1 MIKKKRIVALL
12 LALIM
17 ALSTVVSAYALQ
29 VWVRYK
35 QYVYSSQITFYKY
48 DYSKSTSPSIQRLT
62 ILADSSLGSGSA
74 LYHVKEVDGEY
85 GYCIQPGVRSDD
97 SSNYQEGSSASWY
110 NLPAAVQ
117 SGIAMALACGFP
129 EANYGTA
136 SGDYNSSSII
146 IAEKWAATQCV
157 IWELIC
163 DYIDPYD
170 YTGGYSPFYYCVNT
184 SNYPTFKLW
193 YQNILSAM
201 QDSLEIP
208 SFAQKYSGKCTP
220 IELAYNASSGNYSV
234 TLTDTNGVL
243 SYFPFNNCSGNGITF
258 TQSKNTL
265 TITATAAA
273 AENLTSAQTFSTTGS
288 AFEMDPNEAV
298 LCYYDKTGT
307 YQALANATG
316 VGQDPVKAYI
326 KLIVPAPTGSLTIT
340 KTDAENGAA
349 LSGITYRLY
358 NSSGAIVSDAVTDSD
373 GKAVF
378 SNLAL
383 GSYSYQEIAAKDGY
397 ILDNTKYSISISS
410 DALNVSQSRTNT
422 PMKGSI
428 TISKVDADTKA
439 ALAGVTF
446 RLCNSTG
453 TQVGEAKTDASGKVA
468 FTNLRVG
475 NYTYQE
481 ITTLDGY
488 VLDST
493 VYNAAVTSSVLNYT
507 VTRENSPV
515 KGSLVITKVDAE
527 SKTPLAGVTFRLFDS
542 AGTTLKDSITDANGK
557 VAFDDLRLGNY
568 TYQEIAT
575 LDGYQLDN
583 TKHDFSLTSTN
594 VNVTA
599 TVENSKKPASITIHK
614 VDAGGTPLQGV
625 TLLLEKSEDN
635 GTTWTAVESKTTGA
649 DGIAKWTDL
658 AAKTTV
664 QYRITETD
672 TASGYSL
679 LAEPLAVGA
688 LPHGD
693 VYDVSITICNTQ
705 NLQLPFTGGNGF
717 SIPILFAALALMA
730 GVFYCKK
737 SIYNKENN

>member
-1 MIKKKRIVALL
+1 M
-12 LALIM
+12 
-17 ALSTVVSAYALQ
+17 
-29 VWVRYK
+29 
-35 QYVYSSQITFYKY
+35 
-48 DYSKSTSPSIQRLT
+48 
-62 ILADSSLGSGSA
+62 
-74 LYHVKEVDGEY
+74 
-85 GYCIQPGVRSDD
+85 
-97 SSNYQEGSSASWY
+97 
-110 NLPAAVQ
+110 
-117 SGIAMALACGFP
+117 
-129 EANYGTA
+129 
-136 SGDYNSSSII
+136 
-146 IAEKWAATQCV
+146 
-157 IWELIC
+157 
-163 DYIDPYD
+163 
-170 YTGGYSPFYYCVNT
+170 
-184 SNYPTFKLW
+184 
-193 YQNILSAM
+193 
-201 QDSLEIP
+201 
-208 SFAQKYSGKCTP
+208 
-220 IELAYNASSGNYSV
+220 
-234 TLTDTNGVL
+234 
-243 SYFPFNNCSGNGITF
+243 
-258 TQSKNTL
+258 
-265 TITATAAA
+265 
-273 AENLTSAQTFSTTGS
+273 
-288 AFEMDPNEAV
+288 
-298 LCYYDKTGT
+298 
-307 YQALANATG
+307 
-316 VGQDPVKAYI
+316 
-326 KLIVPAPTGSLTIT
+326 
-340 KTDAENGAA
+340 
-349 LSGITYRLY
+349 
-358 NSSGAIVSDAVTDSD
+358 
-373 GKAVF
+373 
-378 SNLAL
+378 

-397 ILDNTKYSISISS
+397 FLDNTKYSISISS

-446 RLCNSTG
+446 RLYNSTG

-481 ITTLDGY
+481 IATLDSY

-679 LAEPLAVGA
+679 LAEPLAVDA